1 MHFRLR
7 AFAILA
13 LWGALTSLGLAQP
26 GNAGMPLLTFGVSGR
41 TVAMG
46 YASTLAD
53 GPAAA
58 QTNPAGL
65 QSVGVDTA
73 SIHLLMT
80 HQEWIQDTRTEFL
93 GAALPLGDDQT
104 LGFGLLT
111 TTVSDI
117 EIRTQPG
124 PPEGTF
130 TSRDLA
136 FGVSYARKITET
148 IRAGVTARYLYERI
162 LINEATGYSFDAGV
176 RMLLPVQG
184 LEAGISILNIGRMT
198 VLEQERTT
206 LPSMIRAGALYSGI
220 INPQF
225 SYDVTGDFVRNV
237 PEKRWYV
244 GAGGEIWFQQLVALR
259 LGNEFGSDARG
270 FTSGVGFAYGI
281 VGIDYAL
288 ARLREDLG
296 TTHTITL
303 ALTL

>member
-117 EIRTQPG
+117 EI
-124 PPEGTF
+124 
-130 TSRDLA
+130 
-136 FGVSYARKITET
+136 GVSYARKITET

-198 VLEQERTT
+198 VLEQERST

-244 GAGGEIWFQQLVALR
+244 GAGGEI
-259 LGNEFGSDARG
+259 
-270 FTSGVGFAYGI
+270 
-281 VGIDYAL
+281 
-288 ARLREDLG
+288 
-296 TTHTITL
+296 
-303 ALTL
+303 